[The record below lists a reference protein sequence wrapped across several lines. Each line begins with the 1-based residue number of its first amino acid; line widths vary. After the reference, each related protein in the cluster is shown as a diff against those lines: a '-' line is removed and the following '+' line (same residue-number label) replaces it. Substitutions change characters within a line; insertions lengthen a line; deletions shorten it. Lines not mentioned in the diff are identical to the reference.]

1 MLSIDAPPPPV
12 IEQPAPHQVSYGLV
26 TGEAAAGTRRIVVRL
41 AGGRV
46 LAERALQQRRFSVH
60 VDVPLGET
68 AVRVVGIRPDGSRA
82 GKTVRHVFGLPR
94 AARPRYRLPRLD
106 AGLATR
112 LRGLARGYGGTAGV
126 YVQSLTSG
134 AGAAWNARA
143 RFPAASTLKLAIA
156 IAVLEHHDGV
166 PRRGSYVDG
175 LLRGMLHASD
185 NASANALEVWL
196 AGSTSSGSH
205 RVETVLRAIGLN
217 DSLMYGGYEIER
229 RTAAAIPLRIEAQP
243 GWGHGKYT
251 TAYDLTSMLRA
262 VWLASGG
269 RGPLRHQVAGFT
281 AADGRYLL
289 YLLAYVRDH
298 GKLDRQLVG
307 LRGVRVLHKAGW
319 LDAARHD
326 NGLVFWSGGVYV
338 VTVMTYRGAGTGREE
353 DVLAGRVARLA
364 LARFRG

>member
-12 IEQPAPHQVSYGLV
+12 IEQPAPYQVSYGLV

-46 LAERALQQRRFSVH
+46 LGERALRQRRFSVRIDLP
-60 VDVPLGET
+60 VGET
-68 AVRVVGIRPDGSRA
+68 AVRVVGIRQDGTRA
-82 GKTVRHVFGLPR
+82 GTTIRHVFGLPR
-94 AARPRYRLPRLD
+94 ASRPRYRLARLD

-112 LRGLARGYGGTAGV
+112 LRRVARGYRGTAGV

-156 IAVLEHHDGV
+156 IAVLDRHEGV

-205 RVETVLRAIGLN
+205 RVEALLRTIGVN

-229 RTAAAIPLRIEAQP
+229 RTAAAIPRRIDAQP
-243 GWGHGKYT
+243 GWGYGKYT

-269 RGPLRHQVAGFT
+269 HGPLRRHVPGFT

-289 YLLAYVRDH
+289 YLLAHVRDH
-298 GKLDRQLVG
+298 GKLDRELGV
-307 LRGVRVLHKAGW
+307 RGVRVLHKAGW
-319 LDAARHD
+319 VDAARHD
-326 NGLVFWSGGVYV
+326 AGLVFWRGGVYMV
-338 VTVMTYRGAGTGREE
+338 AVMTYRAAGTGLEE